1 MVTPLVLV
9 TAFHTFACCSV
20 EIAAPIAKGSVV
32 GVGVGVGVGFGGGV
46 VVAAHPLTLITGTV
60 PDEENATAH
69 PGGAMT
75 SNGIVTFTDP
85 FVVVFEAVVVVADGV
100 VVAGV
105 CAASCA
111 PRRITKITNRAAG
124 TRCRIFT
131 FIVGP
136 F

>member
-1 MVTPLVLV
+1 LVLV

-20 EIAAPIAKGSVV
+20 EIAAPIAKGSV
-32 GVGVGVGVGFGGGV
+32 VGVGVGFGGGV

-69 PGGAMT
+69 PAGAMT
-75 SNGIVTFTDP
+75 SNGIVTLTDP
-85 FVVVFEAVVVVADGV
+85 FVVVFDAVVVVADGV
-100 VVAGV
+100 VGLVVEGV

-111 PRRITKITNRAAG
+111 PRRITKIINRAAG